1 MNSKKQDKKNKTR
14 TNCESEKKV
23 ETEILKQTQKGRHG
37 LDEPRQKAGDM
48 RNLAWDTRRV
58 GIRGGRVGCQ
68 FLVLCAVDVH
78 VSFFFFLNQMHS
90 QDDPDTIRTPAALL
104 GQAACTDR
112 GFKAE
117 QPVSRESCCDQLGRM
132 SGLET
137 HHPSMTLLPQWVFTL
152 HAVAAPHLCISIH
165 AALIAQVS
173 KRVLVFST
181 PA

>member
-1 MNSKKQDKKNKTR
+1 MNSKKQDKKNKTG

-78 VSFFFFLNQMHS
+78 VSFFFFKIKCIAKM
-90 QDDPDTIRTPAALL
+90 TPIPSGHQQHCWDRQLAL
-104 GQAACTDR
+104 
-112 GFKAE
+112 AE
-117 QPVSRESCCDQLGRM
+117 
-132 SGLET
+132 GLKQ
-137 HHPSMTLLPQWVFTL
+137 SSL
-152 HAVAAPHLCISIH
+152 
-165 AALIAQVS
+165 
-173 KRVLVFST
+173 
-181 PA
+181 